1 MSFTDFLKGD
11 LVTGLL
17 IGIGVVIVAPVVLS
31 VLASVAKPVADG
43 VVKGGTMLYE
53 KGKEAVAEVGEMF
66 GDIVAEAKAELS
78 EGQLA
83 AAGGVSAE
91 MTAETEQTE
100 AVSAPERGTVK

>member
-31 VLASVAKPVADG
+31 VLAGVAKPLADG
-43 VVKGGTMLYE
+43 VVKGGMILYE

-66 GDIVAEAKAELS
+66 GDIVAESKAEFS

-83 AAGGVSAE
+83 AAGGIPAE
-91 MTAETEQTE
+91 MTAETEQTG
-100 AVSAPERGTVK
+100 AGSASEKAR